1 MKEYFSRFIKYL
13 IFVVLLFA
21 VIYLVLA
28 LTGYSRVPLAD
39 FGSYLLYDKGG
50 RTIII
55 MVLAIAIIYPFVT
68 KSKFMTNPIPAD
80 TLVDYMEK
88 AGYGKT
94 GQEGETVFYF
104 RPKKFGK
111 RMMLKFDDTIKAELT
126 EDGIIF
132 SGSRK
137 SLVKSA
143 YKVENMYLQKKRA
156 EKIYDENEKE

>member
-1 MKEYFSRFIKYL
+1 MKDYFSRFIKYL

-21 VIYLVLA
+21 VIYLILA

-39 FGSYLLYDKGG
+39 FGSYLIHDKGG
-50 RTIII
+50 WTIII
-55 MVLAIAIIYPFVT
+55 MMLAIALIYPFAT

-80 TLVDYMEK
+80 KLVEYMDK
-88 AGYGKT
+88 VGYGKT
-94 GQEGETVFYF
+94 GQENETVYYF

-111 RMMLKFDDTIKAELT
+111 RMMLKFDDIIKAEIV

-156 EKIYDENEKE
+156 EKEDNDNEKE